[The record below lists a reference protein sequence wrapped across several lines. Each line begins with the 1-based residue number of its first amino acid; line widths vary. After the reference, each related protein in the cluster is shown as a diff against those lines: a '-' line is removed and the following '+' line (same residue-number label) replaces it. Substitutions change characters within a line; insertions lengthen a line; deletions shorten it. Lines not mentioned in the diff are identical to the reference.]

1 MKLNIQCIYT
11 KICLS
16 LLKVLDPF
24 EKPIGRPNKYTYDF
38 YIKHILH
45 ILTSGLSW
53 NKLSSIISINTDL
66 IRKKYIK
73 WCKLGLFTKAN
84 KIILSQYKKKY
95 NHNCLYIDSTNIANF
110 TGKLDFGYNIK
121 IKNKR
126 SIKINQHKF
135 VDNCDEIKYIYYK
148 LNSMFQH
155 VDNMCVNCMDMTTTC
170 STIRNKYDVN
180 PNCTDTLNSFKL
192 SQLSMSD
199 FYNLMIQLFVKTPK
213 IISVPC
219 LKVDNNKILDDT
231 TDDEFQDASDKKS
244 SDENSNK
251 YNDSYTIYK
260 KTMKNTTQRRINTGK

>member
-1 MKLNIQCIYT
+1 MKLNIQFIYT

-24 EKPIGRPNKYTYDF
+24 KKPIGRPNKYTYDF
-38 YIKHILH
+38 YIKHILN

-126 SIKINQHKF
+126 SIKISI
-135 VDNCDEIKYIYYK
+135 DESIV
-148 LNSMFQH
+148 LH
-155 VDNMCVNCMDMTTTC
+155 
-170 STIRNKYDVN
+170 
-180 PNCTDTLNSFKL
+180 
-192 SQLSMSD
+192 
-199 FYNLMIQLFVKTPK
+199 
-213 IISVPC
+213 
-219 LKVDNNKILDDT
+219 
-231 TDDEFQDASDKKS
+231 
-244 SDENSNK
+244 
-251 YNDSYTIYK
+251 
-260 KTMKNTTQRRINTGK
+260 